1 MAAILVILSP
11 LAASAEAPVTIV
23 VVERATNNTVTDTGA
38 RNDSVGDILTF
49 ANDIYDAHNKF
60 MVGSNDGYCLRT
72 VVGKTWECAWSTKL
86 DGGLITV
93 QGPFHDGKD
102 SMLAITGGTGIYV
115 GATGQMLLH
124 PRNDRGTAYDM
135 TFKLR

>member
-1 MAAILVILSP
+1 MAAILAIMAP
-11 LAASAEAPVTIV
+11 LAAAADTIT
-23 VVERATNNTVTDTGA
+23 VVERATSDVVTDTGA
-38 RNDSVGDILTF
+38 KDDSVGDILTF
-49 ANDIYDAHNKF
+49 ANDIYDARNKYV
-60 MVGSNDGYCLRT
+60 VGSDDGYCLRT

-115 GATGQMLLH
+115 GATGQMSLH
-124 PRNDRGTAYDM
+124 PRNNRGTAYDM